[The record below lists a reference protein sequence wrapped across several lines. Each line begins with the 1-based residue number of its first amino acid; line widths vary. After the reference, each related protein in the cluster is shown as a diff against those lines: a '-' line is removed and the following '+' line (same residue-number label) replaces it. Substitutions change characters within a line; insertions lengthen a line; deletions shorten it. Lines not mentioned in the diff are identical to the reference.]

1 MKPLL
6 LIMGLL
12 ISENAL
18 SQSILSQVANLKS
31 KVKKNEYFTEREFM
45 DSTGN
50 VLFTISF
57 DKDDAIEN
65 NPMGFAI
72 IANKFDAKGNVVE
85 RKFLDKNERLFRTEG
100 TGPAIERF
108 SYDNRSN
115 LVETSYYDE
124 KNNLISGRF
133 ALILAKH
140 DSKGN
145 TIEEQ
150 FFNAH
155 RQLADGISI
164 LKYKYDLNNNRIE
177 EKRFYKNGQ
186 PVSYERENLAS
197 TISYKYDDKAR
208 IVEKSFYKDNG
219 ELVDGDAIVRY
230 NYDIIPPN
238 DIPSIYNNNN
248 TEWAEE
254 VRLDKNRI
262 QIKRY
267 FVPRAKTQ
275 KLRK

>member
-1 MKPLL
+1 
-6 LIMGLL
+6 MGLL

-18 SQSILSQVANLKS
+18 SQSVLSQVANLKG

-150 FFNAH
+150 FFNAN

-267 FVPRAKTQ
+267 FVPMPKTQ